1 MITIKI
7 KEKERLRMKNR
18 NYIKNFKNI
27 ENTKK
32 KRLAYKKAN
41 KEALERLKNKCYR
54 DFIAKIKSKKQSDD
68 EILENL
74 ELSYLNAGI

>member
-1 MITIKI
+1 MVKL
-7 KEKERLRMKNR
+7 KKERYLMKNV

-27 ENTKK
+27 ENIKK
-32 KRLAYKKAN
+32 KRLACKKAN
-41 KEALERLKNKCYR
+41 ERSLKLLKNRGYR
-54 DFIAKIKSKKQSDD
+54 DFIAKIKNKQQSDD

>member
-1 MITIKI
+1 
-7 KEKERLRMKNR
+7 MKNR

-27 ENTKK
+27 ENIKK
-32 KRLAYKKAN
+32 KSLACKKAN
-41 KEALERLKNKCYR
+41 KEALERLKNKGYR
-54 DFIAKIKSKKQSDD
+54 DFIAKVKSKQQSDD